1 MARQTS
7 GLGHDHDEP
16 QAALGEQAWRAPM
29 PDPVLSIAEI
39 AMLLGVSIA
48 TVRRG
53 IRAGCGPRVVQLSP
67 RRIGVRQSDFEAHL
81 EAHLRRPKAK

>member
-16 QAALGEQAWRAPM
+16 QAALGGQAWRAPM
-29 PDPVLSIAEI
+29 LDPILSIAEI
-39 AMLLGVSIA
+39 AKLLGVSIA

-53 IRAGCGPRVVQLSP
+53 IRAGSGPRVVQLSP
-67 RRIGVRQSDFEAHL
+67 RRIGVRHSDFQAHL
-81 EAHLRRPKAK
+81 EGHLRRPESK